1 MRDMTRITCTEIT
14 ANGKSLGFVWRDST
28 AETHKPDQEEMK
40 ALHAAGLLHGPFAT
54 KAEARHQDVEQTLPE
69 GRWVTMN

>member
-1 MRDMTRITCTEIT
+1 MSDMTHITFTEIT

-28 AETHKPDQEEMK
+28 AETHAPDQEEMK

-54 KAEARHQDVEQTLPE
+54 KAEARQDAEQTLPP
-69 GRWVTMN
+69 GDWVTMN